1 MMPQNVFA
9 QRLGIGMP
17 TMPPAYPRPIP
28 RPQPGPPDPR
38 MASPMMGQSG
48 AIPQPGFNPGFNP
61 YGAGASALPV
71 GRPVPV
77 MPPNNLGPRLGIS

>member
-17 TMPPAYPRPIP
+17 TMPPAYPRPVMQ
-28 RPQPGPPDPR
+28 PQPGPLDPR

-48 AIPQPGFNPGFNP
+48 PPPGFNP
-61 YGAGASALPV
+61 YGP
-71 GRPVPV
+71 RPIERPAPV